1 MSTELLERYA
11 RVHRKGYDCRLTCS
25 RNVLEYFGH
34 QLSYSTLH
42 GLSGTFFF
50 VYRTTNEPLS
60 RLLFPGGDIGS
71 YFWPISG
78 QQLEVMANVA
88 FLFNA
93 LLITNEDESLD
104 AIRPYL
110 AEGIPVM
117 VALCRE
123 ELMKFRGVDFGESRW
138 FPDGVSFGGHWVVVA
153 GIAMVTRDHE
163 EIDDRRGVA
172 QVFETDQRE
181 VLEVP
186 LDVLRHVRSYG
197 DDNPGF
203 LMKSRNQWA
212 VLYPPERIPPFATL
226 ARTALHKV
234 VHAMR
239 HPPARQCGI
248 AALEAFCR
256 ELPDWCERDDLGPR
270 KLLATVKMLW
280 LSSDL
285 MVGGGMGRHSF
296 GLFLRNAGRTLGAD
310 ELTRAA
316 ESYAAACRAWQR
328 LTREVTREVLETA
341 PPWTFRKPEIT
352 DILAELR
359 DAELAGFESVEAFVG
374 RG

>member
-1 MSTELLERYA
+1 MSTESLLERYA

-25 RNVLEYFGH
+25 RNVMEYFGH

-50 VYRTTNEPLS
+50 VYRTTNEPLT
-60 RLLFPGGDIGS
+60 RLLFPGGDIGRH
-71 YFWPISG
+71 FWPISG
-78 QQLEVMANVA
+78 QQLEVMQNVA
-88 FLFNA
+88 YLFNA
-93 LLITNEDESLD
+93 LLITGEDESLD

-110 AEGIPVM
+110 DEGVPVM

-123 ELMKFRGVDFGESRW
+123 ELMKFRGVDFGENRW
-138 FPDGVSFGGHWVVVA
+138 FPDGVGFGGHWVVLA
-153 GIAMVTRDHE
+153 G
-163 EIDDRRGVA
+163 IDDRRGIA
-172 QVFETDQRE
+172 RVFETDQRE

-186 LDVLRHVRSYG
+186 LDVLRQVRSHG
-197 DDNPGF
+197 DGSESF

-239 HPPARQCGI
+239 HPPVRQCGLQ
-248 AALEAFCR
+248 ALEAFCR
-256 ELPDWCERDDLGPR
+256 ELPDWCEREDLGTE
-270 KLLATVKMLW
+270 KLVATVKMLW

-316 ESYAAACRAWQR
+316 ESYATACKAWQR
-328 LTREVTREVLETA
+328 LTREVTREVLESA
-341 PPWTFRKPEIT
+341 PPWTFRKPVII

-359 DAELAGFESVEAFVG
+359 DAELAGFAGIEAFVEKG
-374 RG
+374 